1 VLIEKIN
8 LQSDGENLHLILNVR
23 SITTAVWSSANGS
36 QQHLRH
42 KENASAWS

>member
-23 SITTAVWSSANGS
+23 STTAVWSSANGS